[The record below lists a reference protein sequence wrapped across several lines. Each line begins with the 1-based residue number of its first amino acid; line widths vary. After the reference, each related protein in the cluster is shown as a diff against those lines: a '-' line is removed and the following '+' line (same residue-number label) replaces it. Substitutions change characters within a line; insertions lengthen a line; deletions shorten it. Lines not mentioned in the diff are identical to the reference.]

1 MITPSSKRTRLVT
14 AIAAIG
20 FIALLVAG
28 PFASSERSEMLF
40 ALALILDTA
49 LLIAFLSRRPAFAL
63 AVPAVVFGGLLV
75 AGALKFQ
82 YLTTPLLAPD
92 LVYFLNRDLL
102 DVATRYP
109 SVMTALV
116 GGAVLIP
123 GLLILV

>member
-49 LLIAFLSRRPAFAL
+49 LLIAFLILF
-63 AVPAVVFGGLLV
+63 VF
-75 AGALKFQ
+75 
-82 YLTTPLLAPD
+82 
-92 LVYFLNRDLL
+92 
-102 DVATRYP
+102 
-109 SVMTALV
+109 
-116 GGAVLIP
+116 
-123 GLLILV
+123 

>member
-1 MITPSSKRTRLVT
+1 MRLPLPKRTRIVA

-28 PFASSERSEMLF
+28 PFASSERGEMLF

-63 AVPAVVFGGLLV
+63 AVPAIVFGGLLI
-75 AGALKFQ
+75 AGALKFK

-92 LVYFLNRDLL
+92 LVYFLNRDL
-102 DVATRYP
+102 
-109 SVMTALV
+109 
-116 GGAVLIP
+116 
-123 GLLILV
+123 